1 MKEDK
6 ENTRP
11 KEKKVEIKCEDGEK
25 TEKCKEKKEAMTKIV
40 IRRLPPSLTKEELE
54 EQLQPLPEVD
64 YMEFFSNDTSLFP
77 HLFARAY
84 ISFKNQEDIV
94 LFRDRF
100 DGYVF
105 IDNRGQEYPAIVEFA
120 PFQKTAKKRSKKKDS
135 KTGTIAEDP
144 DYKRFLEYYN
154 GDEEKLTSTPE
165 TLLEEI
171 EARSKELEGKR
182 TTPLLDFLKNKQRMR
197 EEKKEERRRR
207 ELERKRLRD
216 EERRKWREE
225 ERRKRKEAEK
235 MKRLE
240 KPLENKDKDKDQI
253 KEEPKIKLLKKP
265 DKSDDGDY
273 EKPKEKFKKPEKP
286 HREDRSSGSTDHK
299 RRQNFENKEDRERKG
314 NGDGRKEF
322 RERDVDRGRERE
334 KERER
339 RLREKERIQRQDEE
353 RRRRR
358 EHQDGENT
366 SRKREEEIKKQKALE
381 KRRSENSAD
390 SPHSEKVEKP
400 ARENKKEES
409 SKRERVRN
417 KDRPAIQ
424 LYQPGARSR
433 NRTAGGGGGAESSSA
448 DRKPDVDGESH
459 FKRGHLPSLL
469 HGGPLLKVAYVT
481 SSFLFDHRH
490 SGERIVEKMSSHK
503 TFRIKRFLAKKQ
515 KQNRPIPQWIR
526 MKTGNKIR
534 YNSKR
539 RHWRRTK
546 LGL

>member
-11 KEKKVEIKCEDGEK
+11 KEKRVEIKCEDGEK
-25 TEKCKEKKEAMTKIV
+25 TERSKEKKEAMTKIV

-64 YMEFFSNDTSLFP
+64 YLEFFSNDTSLYP

-84 ISFKNQEDIV
+84 INFKNQDDIV

-120 PFQKTAKKRSKKKDS
+120 PFQKIAKKKSKKKDA
-135 KTGTIAEDP
+135 KCGTITEDP
-144 DYKRFLEYYN
+144 DYKKFLEYYN
-154 GDEEKLTSTPE
+154 GDEGKLTSTPE

-171 EARSKELEGKR
+171 EAKTKELVAKK
-182 TTPLLDFLKNKQRMR
+182 TTPLLDFLKNKQRIR

-240 KPLENKDKDKDQI
+240 KPLEKDKDHV

-265 DKSDDGDY
+265 DRGDDGDS
-273 EKPKEKFKKPEKP
+273 EKPKEKAKKPERPNKD
-286 HREDRSSGSTDHK
+286 DRSSGSADHK
-299 RRQNFENKEDRERKG
+299 RRQNIENKEDRGRKVDE
-314 NGDGRKEF
+314 DGRKEF
-322 RERDVDRGRERE
+322 RERDADRDRERE
-334 KERER
+334 KERR
-339 RLREKERIQRQDEE
+339 QKEKERIRRQDED
-353 RRRRR
+353 RRRKKER
-358 EHQDGENT
+358 QDGEN
-366 SRKREEEIKKQKALE
+366 SNRKREEEVRKEKERALDKKKHN
-381 KRRSENSAD
+381 ENSGETAHAER
-390 SPHSEKVEKP
+390 PEKP
-400 ARENKKEES
+400 AKDNKKEDS
-409 SKRERVRN
+409 GKRERLRN

-433 NRTAGGGGGAESSSA
+433 NRVTSGGGGGAESNTA
-448 DRKPDVDGESH
+448 DRRPDTE
-459 FKRGHLPSLL
+459 
-469 HGGPLLKVAYVT
+469 LKKAEV
-481 SSFLFDHRH
+481 
-490 SGERIVEKMSSHK
+490 
-503 TFRIKRFLAKKQ
+503 
-515 KQNRPIPQWIR
+515 
-526 MKTGNKIR
+526 
-534 YNSKR
+534 
-539 RHWRRTK
+539 
-546 LGL
+546 

>member
-25 TEKCKEKKEAMTKIV
+25 TEKSKEKKEAMTKIV

-64 YMEFFSNDTSLFP
+64 YLEFFSNDTSLFP

-120 PFQKTAKKRSKKKDS
+120 PFQKIAKKRTKKKDA
-135 KTGTIAEDP
+135 KCGTIAEDP
-144 DYKRFLEYYN
+144 DYKKFLEYYN
-154 GDEEKLTSTPE
+154 GDDEKLTSTPE

-171 EARSKELEGKR
+171 EAKSKELGAKK
-182 TTPLLDFLKNKQRMR
+182 TTPLLDFLKNKQRLR

-225 ERRKRKEAEK
+225 ERKKRKEAEK
-235 MKRLE
+235 MKRLDKPHE
-240 KPLENKDKDKDQI
+240 KDRDQV

-265 DKSDDGDY
+265 DRGDDGDS
-273 EKPKEKFKKPEKP
+273 EKPKEKAKKPEKP
-286 HREDRSSGSTDHK
+286 NKEDRSMGSVEHK
-299 RRQNFENKEDRERKG
+299 RRQNIEHKEDRGKKVDEDR
-314 NGDGRKEF
+314 RKEF
-322 RERDVDRGRERE
+322 RERDAERDRERE
-334 KERER
+334 KERR
-339 RLREKERIQRQDEE
+339 QKEKERIRRQDED
-353 RRRRR
+353 RRRRKER
-358 EHQDGENT
+358 QDGEN
-366 SRKREEEIKKQKALE
+366 SCRKREEEVKKE
-381 KRRSENSAD
+381 KDRVMEKKKNENNGD
-390 SPHSEKVEKP
+390 STHNESPSKP
-400 ARENKKEES
+400 AKDIKKEES
-409 SKRERVRN
+409 GKRERLRN

-433 NRTAGGGGGAESSSA
+433 NRVAGGGGESNSV
-448 DRKPDVDGESH
+448 DRKPDTET
-459 FKRGHLPSLL
+459 K
-469 HGGPLLKVAYVT
+469 KVADKV
-481 SSFLFDHRH
+481 DD
-490 SGERIVEKMSSHK
+490 
-503 TFRIKRFLAKKQ
+503 
-515 KQNRPIPQWIR
+515 
-526 MKTGNKIR
+526 
-534 YNSKR
+534 
-539 RHWRRTK
+539 
-546 LGL
+546 

>member
-11 KEKKVEIKCEDGEK
+11 KDKKVEIKCEDGEK
-25 TEKCKEKKEAMTKIV
+25 TEKSKEKKETMTKIV

-54 EQLQPLPEVD
+54 EQLQPLPELD
-64 YMEFFSNDTSLFP
+64 YLEFFSNDTSLYP

-84 ISFKNQEDIV
+84 INFKNQEDIV

-120 PFQKTAKKRSKKKDS
+120 PFQKTAKKRSKKKDA
-135 KTGTIAEDP
+135 KCGTITEDP
-144 DYKRFLEYYN
+144 DYKKFLEYYN

-171 EARSKELEGKR
+171 EAKSKELVAKK
-182 TTPLLDFLKNKQRMR
+182 TTPLLDFLKNKQRLR
-197 EEKKEERRRR
+197 EEKKEERKRR

-240 KPLENKDKDKDQI
+240 KPQEKDKDQV

-265 DKSDDGDY
+265 DRSDDADP
-273 EKPKEKFKKPEKP
+273 EKPKEKAKKPEKP
-286 HREDRSSGSTDHK
+286 SKEDRSMGTADHK
-299 RRQNFENKEDRERKG
+299 RRHNIENKEDRGRKVDD
-314 NGDGRKEF
+314 DGRKEF
-322 RERDVDRGRERE
+322 KERDADRDRERERE
-334 KERER
+334 KERR
-339 RLREKERIQRQDEE
+339 QKEKERIRRQDED

-358 EHQDGENT
+358 ERQDGEN
-366 SRKREEEIKKQKALE
+366 SCRKREDEVKKEKERALE
-381 KRRSENSAD
+381 KKKGEYIGD
-390 SPHSEKVEKP
+390 STHSDRPEKP
-400 ARENKKEES
+400 AKDNKKEEGG
-409 SKRERVRN
+409 KRERLRN

-433 NRTAGGGGGAESSSA
+433 NRAAGGGGGGAESNSA
-448 DRKPDVDGESH
+448 DKKPDTET
-459 FKRGHLPSLL
+459 K
-469 HGGPLLKVAYVT
+469 KVA
-481 SSFLFDHRH
+481 DK
-490 SGERIVEKMSSHK
+490 GDD
-503 TFRIKRFLAKKQ
+503 
-515 KQNRPIPQWIR
+515 
-526 MKTGNKIR
+526 
-534 YNSKR
+534 
-539 RHWRRTK
+539 
-546 LGL
+546 

>member
-11 KEKKVEIKCEDGEK
+11 KERKVEIKCEDGEK
-25 TEKCKEKKEAMTKIV
+25 TERAKEKKEAMTKIV

-64 YMEFFSNDTSLFP
+64 YLEFFSNDTSLYP

-84 ISFKNQEDIV
+84 INFKNQEDIV

-120 PFQKTAKKRSKKKDS
+120 PFQKTAKKRSKKKDA
-135 KTGTIAEDP
+135 KCGTIAEDP
-144 DYKRFLEYYN
+144 DYKKFLEFYN
-154 GDEEKLTSTPE
+154 GDEEKFTSTPE

-171 EARSKELEGKR
+171 EAKSKELVAKK
-182 TTPLLDFLKNKQRMR
+182 TTPLLDFLKNKQRIR

-240 KPLENKDKDKDQI
+240 KPLEKDKDHI

-265 DKSDDGDY
+265 DRSDEVDS
-273 EKPKEKFKKPEKP
+273 EKPKEKPKRAEKP
-286 HREDRSSGSTDHK
+286 NKEERSMGSADHK
-299 RRQNFENKEDRERKG
+299 RRHNIENKEDRGRKG
-314 NGDGRKEF
+314 EDDVRKEF
-322 RERDVDRGRERE
+322 RERDHDRDRERE
-334 KERER
+334 KERR
-339 RLREKERIQRQDEE
+339 QKEKERIRRQDED

-358 EHQDGENT
+358 ERQDGEN
-366 SRKREEEIKKQKALE
+366 SNRKREDEADKEKASEKKKG
-381 KRRSENSAD
+381 ENMAD
-390 SPHSEKVEKP
+390 SSHSERPEKP
-400 ARENKKEES
+400 PKDNKREES
-409 SKRERVRN
+409 GKRERLRN

-433 NRTAGGGGGAESSSA
+433 NRATGGGAESNSA
-448 DRKPDVDGESH
+448 DRKPESET
-459 FKRGHLPSLL
+459 K
-469 HGGPLLKVAYVT
+469 KVA
-481 SSFLFDHRH
+481 
-490 SGERIVEKMSSHK
+490 EK
-503 TFRIKRFLAKKQ
+503 
-515 KQNRPIPQWIR
+515 
-526 MKTGNKIR
+526 GDD
-534 YNSKR
+534 
-539 RHWRRTK
+539 
-546 LGL
+546 

>member
-11 KEKKVEIKCEDGEK
+11 KDKRVEINCEDGEK
-25 TEKCKEKKEAMTKIV
+25 AEKSREKKEALTKIV

-64 YMEFFSNDTSLFP
+64 YMEFFSNDTSLYP

-84 ISFKNQEDIV
+84 INFKNQEDIV

-120 PFQKTAKKRSKKKDS
+120 PFQKTAKKKSKKKDA
-135 KTGTIAEDP
+135 KCGTIAEDP
-144 DYKRFLEYYN
+144 DYKKFLDYYN

-171 EARSKELEGKR
+171 EAKSKELVAKK
-182 TTPLLDFLKNKQRMR
+182 TTPLLDFLKNKQRIR

-225 ERRKRKEAEK
+225 ERRKRKGAEK

-240 KPLENKDKDKDQI
+240 KPMENDKEHV

-265 DKSDDGDY
+265 DRGDEADTEKS
-273 EKPKEKFKKPEKP
+273 KERSKKTE
-286 HREDRSSGSTDHK
+286 RL
-299 RRQNFENKEDRERKG
+299 NKEDRSAGSADQKRRHNTEHKEERGKKTDE
-314 NGDGRKEF
+314 DGRKEF
-322 RERDVDRGRERE
+322 RERDTDRDRDRELE
-334 KERER
+334 KERR
-339 RLREKERIQRQDEE
+339 QKEKERVRRQDED

-358 EHQDGENT
+358 ERQDGEN
-366 SRKREEEIKKQKALE
+366 SCRKREDEGKKDRERALE
-381 KRRSENSAD
+381 KKRGDTAPDSAERTERPAKD
-390 SPHSEKVEKP
+390 S
-400 ARENKKEES
+400 KKEDS
-409 SKRERVRN
+409 VKRERLRN

-424 LYQPGARSR
+424 LYQPGARAR
-433 NRTAGGGGGAESSSA
+433 IRTTGGGGAESHSA
-448 DRKPDVDGESH
+448 DRKPDSET
-459 FKRGHLPSLL
+459 K
-469 HGGPLLKVAYVT
+469 KVA
-481 SSFLFDHRH
+481 DK
-490 SGERIVEKMSSHK
+490 GD
-503 TFRIKRFLAKKQ
+503 
-515 KQNRPIPQWIR
+515 N
-526 MKTGNKIR
+526 
-534 YNSKR
+534 
-539 RHWRRTK
+539 
-546 LGL
+546 